1 MGEYGFKV
9 FGSEFP
15 AFFGIDRSNHL
26 GHDKTERHLRVI
38 ALQGT
43 YFAGFG
49 LGFLVRPAFVTQF
62 GLSWDAAAGKTE
74 VRCYYGA
81 VSIAISAFLLYLVHE
96 DLAREAL
103 TEVLF
108 LASAVLVV
116 RILGTIV
123 DGGWSHPYTRSAL
136 PIETAFVVAL
146 AIVRFR

>member
-1 MGEYGFKV
+1 MSGVELAVAAAMGYFVV
-9 FGSEFP
+9 FGFW
-15 AFFGIDRSNHL
+15 
-26 GHDKTERHLRVI
+26 
-38 ALQGT
+38 
-43 YFAGFG
+43 
-49 LGFLVRPAFVTQF
+49 FLVRPELADRF
-62 GLSWDAAAGKTE
+62 GLRWVRPAGRTE

-103 TEVLF
+103 TGVLF

>member
-1 MGEYGFKV
+1 MTAIE
-9 FGSEFP
+9 FGTY
-15 AFFGIDRSNHL
+15 AAA
-26 GHDKTERHLRVI
+26 V
-38 ALQGT
+38 

-103 TEVLF
+103 TGVLF